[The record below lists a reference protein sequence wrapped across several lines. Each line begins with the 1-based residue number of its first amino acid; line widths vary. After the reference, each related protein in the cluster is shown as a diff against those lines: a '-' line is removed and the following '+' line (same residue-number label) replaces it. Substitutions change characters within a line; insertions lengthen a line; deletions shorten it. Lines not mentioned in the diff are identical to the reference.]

1 MSFVMRSFLLA
12 LLLLAA
18 WLPVDARAQT
28 EYQLKAAYLR
38 HFADFTE
45 WPEGSEIADP
55 SLPFVLCVFG
65 DHPIGSVLEEAYAE
79 TPIRGKQV
87 ATRELSDMS
96 EIPGC
101 HLLFIGRVD
110 GDTLADILSLTSD
123 RPIVTVGDARGLAER
138 GVLINLRLVDD
149 RVGFEINESA
159 VHQSGL
165 EMRSALLRLATI
177 VDRGERQ
184 P

>member
-1 MSFVMRSFLLA
+1 MRSLLLA
-12 LLLLAA
+12 LLALVA
-18 WLPVDARAQT
+18 WAPADARAQAR
-28 EYQLKAAYLR
+28 EYQLKAGYLR

-55 SLPFVLCVFG
+55 SQPFVLCVFG
-65 DHPIGSVLEEAYAE
+65 DHPIGSVLEEAYSE
-79 TPIRGKQV
+79 TRIRGKQV
-87 ATRELSDMS
+87 VRRELSDTS

-110 GDTLADILSLTSD
+110 GDTLADILSLTSHD
-123 RPIVTVGDARGLAER
+123 PIVTVGDSRGLAQR
-138 GVLINLRLVDD
+138 GVLINMRLVDD
-149 RVGFEINESA
+149 RVRFEINESA

-165 EMRSALLRLATI
+165 VMRSSLLRLATI

-184 P
+184 R